1 VAKSQSDT
9 VVIRRGRRHGGGAAD
24 DGNKPVGLRQVARV
38 AGVSTATVSR
48 AINAPETVSVELRTR
63 IDMVIRELGWV
74 PSGAARALATRRTFT
89 VGAVFPS
96 LAQGLFARAI
106 DGLQDEL
113 NTRNY
118 TLLLAHS
125 RYSFDEEY
133 RQVAKLIERGVD
145 GLVLVGSV
153 RPPELEAFLKKQ
165 RVPYVNTFVYH
176 ADTEAPSIGPDSYRA
191 LHDMTEYLIGLGHRR
206 FGMIA
211 QSIEGNDRAQ
221 ARWDGVHDAL
231 AEHGIAVPPAHA
243 LQGHW
248 SIPEGRA
255 LFRKLM
261 ERQPLPTVLIGGNPF
276 LAVGAMLE
284 AQSHGIRIPEDMSIV
299 GYDDIEIMQE
309 LPVPITTVRG
319 PSDEVGRHAAR
330 VILRLIEGETGVE
343 SVELPSKFLVRASSG
358 PPPRTS

>member
-1 VAKSQSDT
+1 VTKSQSEGPT
-9 VVIRRGRRHGGGAAD
+9 VRRRRQAGSEGE
-24 DGNKPVGLRQVARV
+24 DGTKPVGLRQVARV

-48 AINAPETVSVELRTR
+48 VINAPETVSAELRTR
-63 IDMVIRELGWV
+63 IDMVIRDLGWV
-74 PSGAARALATRRTFT
+74 PSGAARALATRRTYT
-89 VGAVFPS
+89 IGAVFPS

-113 NTRNY
+113 NGRNY

-125 RYSFDEEY
+125 RYSFEEEY

-145 GLVLVGSV
+145 GLVLVGST

-165 RVPYVNTFVYH
+165 KVPYVNTFVYH
-176 ADTEAPSIGPDSYRA
+176 SDTDAPCIGPDSYRA
-191 LHDMTEYLIGLGHRR
+191 LYNMTEYLIGLGHRR

-211 QSIEGNDRAQ
+211 QSTEGNDRAQ
-221 ARWDGVHDAL
+221 ARWDGVIDAL
-231 AEHGIAVPPAHA
+231 AEHGIAIPPAHA

-261 ERQPLPTVLIGGNPF
+261 ERQPLPTVVIGGNPF

-284 AQSHGIRIPEDMSIV
+284 AQSRGIRIPQDMSLV

-309 LPVPITTVRG
+309 LPVSITTVRG
-319 PSDEVGRHAAR
+319 PSDEVGRQAAR
-330 VILRLIEGETGVE
+330 VILRLIEGDATVE
-343 SVELPSKFLVRASSG
+343 SVELPSQFLVRASSG
-358 PPPRTS
+358 PPPAAP